1 MINNR
6 QQTGRRRG
14 RGGQRP
20 GGGNGGGGGGA
31 PGRAEGGNRIDNRAR
46 GNAAQLYEKYKSMA
60 SEAQRQGDRVNTEYY
75 LQFAD
80 HYFRV
85 LSESRARFDDQQP
98 RAQQNRG
105 DEFDRQ
111 RNGRDEFG
119 DDQDADGPDTDGD
132 DFGDEGDMIRPGDQ
146 MPGDRMVGDRIVGDR
161 VVEQSRQRPQQQARP
176 QANGSQGGDGG
187 NRPYEDRR
195 PRRDEEDRRPRQ
207 NDRERQGGQPQGDGR
222 PERDDRPR
230 AQAPASIPPEV
241 RTPEAR
247 AEAIEP
253 SLPLVAPN
261 ADAPQPRRR
270 GRPRKEPVAETRSFE
285 SDGSEPSGFDAD
297 RLPPALGVAAANGT
311 ADGDAADEGEV
322 KPRRRRARAVEA
334 PAAE

>member
-20 GGGNGGGGGGA
+20 GGGTGGGGGGN
-31 PGRAEGGNRIDNRAR
+31 PGRPDNGNRIDNRAR

-111 RNGRDEFG
+111 RSGRDEFG
-119 DDQDADGPDTDGD
+119 DDGGMDGD
-132 DFGDEGDMIRPGDQ
+132 DDYADEGDVIRPGDQ
-146 MPGDRMVGDRIVGDR
+146 MPSDRMMGDRMMGDRMMGDR
-161 VVEQSRQRPQQQARP
+161 VAGDQPRQRPQQQPRS
-176 QANGSQGGDGG
+176 QANGSQGNEGG
-187 NRPYEDRR
+187 RPYEDRR
-195 PRRDEEDRRPRQ
+195 PRRDEEDRRPRRD
-207 NDRERQGGQPQGDGR
+207 DRERQVGQQRGEG
-222 PERDDRPR
+222 EGSPR
-230 AQAPASIPPEV
+230 AQAPVQVAPEPRPEMVEPSPPMAVPEV
-241 RTPEAR
+241 
-247 AEAIEP
+247 
-253 SLPLVAPN
+253 
-261 ADAPQPRRR
+261 DAPQPRRR
-270 GRPRKEPVAETRSFE
+270 GRPRKEPIAETRSSE
-285 SDGSEPSGFDAD
+285 DVGSEPTGFDAD
-297 RLPPALGVAAANGT
+297 RLPPALGISASDG
-311 ADGDAADEGEV
+311 ADGEV
-322 KPRRRRARAVEA
+322 KPRRRRARGVEA